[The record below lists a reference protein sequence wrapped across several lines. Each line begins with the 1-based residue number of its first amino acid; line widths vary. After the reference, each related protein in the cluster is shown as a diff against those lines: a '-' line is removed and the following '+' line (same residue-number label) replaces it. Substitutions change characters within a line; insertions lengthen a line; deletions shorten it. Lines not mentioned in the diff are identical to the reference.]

1 MEELLKLTPE
11 QAKELIFAALT
22 GAGTTANNARYFTDA
37 ILDTELSGLEGHGF
51 YWLQYY
57 CEHVQSGKVDGR
69 AKPSLTRLS
78 PVAFRVDAKRG
89 FAHPAIEKGFEK
101 LIPAAAKYGIA
112 GMAVHNSYNAATLGF
127 HTGYLARHGLLGF
140 GYTNATPVMAPVGGS
155 KPVIGTNPMSFAVP
169 GPRGEIAF
177 LIDQSAT
184 AVTWTALKRAAEAH
198 ETIPLGWALDKS
210 GAPTTDPNKG
220 LEGSMAPT
228 GGYKGFGQGLLV
240 EVMCAALTGSNRG
253 PQMGSFMANDG
264 KPIGCGQFFI
274 ALEPQVFSGGVFD
287 GTIRGLV
294 ETIVSQ
300 EGARLPND
308 RRRANQ
314 EHLKRDGLVIQRALY
329 KRLQGFAVAPARR
342 QRLAAT
348 GG

>member
-1 MEELLKLTPE
+1 MEHILKLTPKKAE
-11 QAKELIFAALT
+11 ELIFAALT
-22 GAGTTANNARYFTDA
+22 GTGTTAENARYFTDA

-57 CEHVQSGKVDGR
+57 CEHLLSGKVDGS
-69 AKPSLTRLS
+69 AKPSVKRLS
-78 PVAFRVDAKRG
+78 PVSFRIDAKGG
-89 FAHPAIEKGFEK
+89 FAHPAIEKGFAR
-101 LIPAAAKYGIA
+101 LIPAATKYGIA

-127 HTGYLARHGLLGF
+127 HTGYLARHGLVGL

-155 KPVIGTNPMSFAVP
+155 TPVIGTNPMSFAVP
-169 GPRGEIAF
+169 GTGGKIAF

-198 ETIPLGWALDKS
+198 KTIPLGWALDKF
-210 GAPTTDPNKG
+210 GIPTTEPTQG

-228 GGYKGFGQGLLV
+228 GGYKGFGQGLIV

-274 ALEPQVFSGGVFD
+274 ALEPRVFSSGAFD
-287 GTIRGLV
+287 ATISAL
-294 ETIVSQ
+294 IQSIISQ
-300 EGARLPND
+300 KGARLPYA
-308 RRRANQ
+308 RRMSNQ
-314 EHLKRDGLVIQRALY
+314 ERLRREGLVIERAVY
-329 KRLQGFAVAPARR
+329 DRLEGFAAVPVNARR
-342 QRLAAT
+342 TRGAA
-348 GG
+348 